1 MANFGRFPRSLA
13 IKMSSLK
20 EKTLSQRKAIK
31 DTELEELVVNG
42 VAGVEGLARADKW
55 DGQRLLATPI
65 HKMAETGAIASS
77 HWCLMVGPVVHQQ
90 P

>member
-1 MANFGRFPRSLA
+1 
-13 IKMSSLK
+13 MSSLK